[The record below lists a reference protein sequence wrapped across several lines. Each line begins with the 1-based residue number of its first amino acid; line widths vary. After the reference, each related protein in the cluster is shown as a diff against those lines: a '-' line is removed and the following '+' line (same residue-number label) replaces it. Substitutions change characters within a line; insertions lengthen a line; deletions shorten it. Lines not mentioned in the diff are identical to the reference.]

1 MMKTL
6 KIYYKGTC
14 QEMVAADETDADQ
27 VFYELKK
34 IFRIPED
41 LKNFFFQDSEG
52 RIVIFPKKLPN
63 ELSLFLFVRSDS
75 NLGSNSNNPQPIN
88 PNIKWTFT
96 CMKGTEEQLQN
107 GTHYAL
113 VKEPSP
119 GPNPT
124 LVSSIRFSQ
133 GRYYFILK
141 VDTQLNNGYV
151 GFCSPDYTPERID
164 SFLRYGNC
172 LVCAHVE
179 NQFVHINES
188 SIDPLTK
195 LVGIAIDF
203 ISGTAYFLKVTSTYQ
218 PTKIILKVKDF
229 NEPVKV
235 YAYIKSW
242 IYAKAPHTGI
252 TLVESSLPFPTLNGI
267 PLLNAVTSSSD
278 IISWKNPERYYLH
291 S

>member
-75 NLGSNSNNPQPIN
+75 NLGSNSNNHQPIK

-113 VKEPSP
+113 VKEP
-119 GPNPT
+119 
-124 LVSSIRFSQ
+124 
-133 GRYYFILK
+133 
-141 VDTQLNNGYV
+141 
-151 GFCSPDYTPERID
+151 
-164 SFLRYGNC
+164 
-172 LVCAHVE
+172 
-179 NQFVHINES
+179 

-218 PTKIILKVKDF
+218 PTKIILKVKDL